1 MCCCIWKCWK
11 CFWHISSKSSGW
23 AICNVMDGG
32 HRFGRWTLQWTR
44 CFVLY
49 CTGRW
54 AALLMRLLF
63 WVMATL
69 VTSRAWQL
77 ATYVWGNVW
86 QCIAMYGA
94 TGNWPPMYGAGSGE
108 IRQFFNL
115 LSEGIPVVNQN
126 FWKKLIDGWCY
137 GYNLDGGL
145 LGAKVMVMM
154 GVGTSP
160 VRDGKCL
167 RIST

>member
-1 MCCCIWKCWK
+1 MCCYIWKCWK
-11 CFWHISSKSSGW
+11 CFWHISSKSSGR

-32 HRFGRWTLQWTR
+32 HRFGRWTLQWTTR

-115 LSEGIPVVNQN
+115 LSEGIPIVNQN
-126 FWKKLIDGWCY
+126 FWKNELMVDMDIIWMQGFYELRWWWWWGW
-137 GYNLDGGL
+137 GPPQWEMG
-145 LGAKVMVMM
+145 KV
-154 GVGTSP
+154 
-160 VRDGKCL
+160 
-167 RIST
+167 